1 MSSTRKQSCNDLPA
15 RPDSGCM
22 AIPREPEDLLF
33 ARYRKRGDPDLR
45 AQVFDH
51 TAARLL
57 RLAFHLSRDPAEA
70 EDLVQA
76 TFVTA
81 IEKAGQFDTDRSV
94 LPWLTGILENHAR
107 EARISAFRRI
117 VPERLATGRSPL
129 PRSTPVPRN
138 SMRRWPGDSTSC
150 PSAIARS
157 WS

>member
-1 MSSTRKQSCNDLPA
+1 MPA
-15 RPDSGCM
+15 TGS
-22 AIPREPEDLLF
+22 E
-33 ARYRKRGDPDLR
+33 DPDLR

-57 RLAFHLSRDPAEA
+57 RLAFHLSRDPAAA

-76 TFVTA
+76 TFATA

-94 LPWLTGILENHAR
+94 LPWLTRILENHAR
-107 EARISAFRRI
+107 EARSSAFRRI